1 MMKSK
6 DNSALAAMA
15 GEPGG
20 MSPERAHNINGATLD
35 IALVQEGLV
44 PLDKAADAMA
54 YLEDVS
60 LSEMLEAKAIIE
72 AENRAAIGPGPH
84 TITMI
89 CDDRLIAAIYALL
102 HYRKGE
108 VPAMANGKLI
118 VIQEMPKFTRGSI
131 Q

>member
-1 MMKSK
+1 MMKSN
-6 DNSALAAMA
+6 DNSPLAAMA

-44 PLDKAADAMA
+44 SPDKAADAMA

-60 LSEMLEAKAIIE
+60 LIDMLEAKLIIE
-72 AENRAAIGPGPH
+72 EENRQKIGPGPH
-84 TITMI
+84 TITMV

-102 HYRKGE
+102 RYSKGE

-118 VIQEMPKFTRGSI
+118 AIHEMPKFTKGSI